1 MGVSLNE
8 ARPQALRATTAQH
21 ESAAIVHT
29 LVTLG
34 KLLGIETL
42 AEGIEETEQ
51 LSVLER
57 EHCDRGQGFL
67 LARPVEVEEI
77 ERLLGAGREARR
89 ATAAA

>member
-1 MGVSLNE
+1 M
-8 ARPQALRATTAQH
+8 
-21 ESAAIVHT
+21 
-29 LVTLG
+29 TLG